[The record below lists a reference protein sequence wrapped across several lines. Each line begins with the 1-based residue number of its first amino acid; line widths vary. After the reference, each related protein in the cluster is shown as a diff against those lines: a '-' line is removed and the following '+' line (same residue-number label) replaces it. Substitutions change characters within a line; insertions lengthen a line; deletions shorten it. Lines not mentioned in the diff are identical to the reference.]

1 LPFAKSL
8 GAKTRVV
15 SIERLLS
22 QRKFGDCKEVEK
34 KLIQYVK
41 SYGDGWIYPD
51 KVNTFRLACFARFID
66 AVEGTHEL
74 ADFFDKTT
82 GQWFKN
88 ENTKTGEE
96 RLELE
101 YEFFRKHGLDIKCCE
116 EQIEIKPGELLIVDN
131 IRAVHGRIGPRN
143 PKEIYQFLF
152 GIERVTPQEIAEF
165 RRYIVNQLSKEISN
179 P

>member
-1 LPFAKSL
+1 MKNF
-8 GAKTRVV
+8 
-15 SIERLLS
+15 IYILLFFGTFMS
-22 QRKFGDCKEVEK
+22 FKAQEKPNFREMTPEQRRE
-34 KLIQYVK
+34 YVRQM
-41 SYGDGWIYPD
+41 SP
-51 KVNTFRLACFARFID
+51 
-66 AVEGTHEL
+66 E
-74 ADFFDKTT
+74 
-82 GQWFKN
+82 Q
-88 ENTKTGEE
+88 
-96 RLELE
+96 
-101 YEFFRKHGLDIKCCE
+101 RKHGLDIKCCE

>member
-1 LPFAKSL
+1 MTIDNTYILDDGSL
-8 GAKTRVV
+8 SVPNLGRTKTNPEDFSA
-15 SIERLLS
+15 SIFS
-22 QRKFGDCKEVEK
+22 WYVQG
-34 KLIQYVK
+34 KL
-41 SYGDGWIYPD
+41 
-51 KVNTFRLACFARFID
+51 T
-66 AVEGTHEL
+66 
-74 ADFFDKTT
+74 
-82 GQWFKN
+82 